1 MGASEHYRVD
11 ERVLAHELVDAF
23 LHEIVGSGTVGLV
36 GLHDGGPQRT
46 RHARHHYV
54 GEELAYLERVALALD
69 CAFGGKD
76 AHMTA
81 ARDVAYDLRRRTDDA
96 EHTPLRVEL
105 GQIALLC
112 GNPRSSRAVGYAL
125 HVNPYPGVVP
135 CHRVVN
141 REGRLAPAFAFGGAQ
156 IQKELLE
163 KEGVPVEERE
173 GLYYVDMGIYCWNI
187 QKCCQTDHNI
197 CYSNTSDMRT
207 HI

>member
-1 MGASEHYRVD
+1 MQNNFFDRVYEAVKDIPSGKVASY
-11 ERVLAHELVDAF
+11 
-23 LHEIVGSGTVGLV
+23 
-36 GLHDGGPQRT
+36 
-46 RHARHHYV
+46 
-54 GEELAYLERVALALD
+54 
-69 CAFGGKD
+69 
-76 AHMTA
+76 
-81 ARDVAYDLRRRTDDA
+81 
-96 EHTPLRVEL
+96 

-187 QKCCQTDHNI
+187 QK
-197 CYSNTSDMRT
+197 
-207 HI
+207 